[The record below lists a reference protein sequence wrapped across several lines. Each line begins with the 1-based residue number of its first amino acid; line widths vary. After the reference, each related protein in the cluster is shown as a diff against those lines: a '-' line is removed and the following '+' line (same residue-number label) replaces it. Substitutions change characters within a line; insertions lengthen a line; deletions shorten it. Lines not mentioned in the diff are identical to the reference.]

1 MDGLDWSRYDDQE
14 IDYDTGE
21 WRAVS
26 PTNQQRN
33 EPKGSQIRTIGGATI
48 GAGGVIPTLQ
58 IATWVRIYRR
68 FIMCI

>member
-26 PTNQQRN
+26 PTNRQRN
-33 EPKGSQIRTIGGATI
+33 KPKGSQIRTSGGAI
-48 GAGGVIPTLQ
+48 GAGGGGRYPHGVIKSPPLQ
-58 IATWVRIYRR
+58 
-68 FIMCI
+68 